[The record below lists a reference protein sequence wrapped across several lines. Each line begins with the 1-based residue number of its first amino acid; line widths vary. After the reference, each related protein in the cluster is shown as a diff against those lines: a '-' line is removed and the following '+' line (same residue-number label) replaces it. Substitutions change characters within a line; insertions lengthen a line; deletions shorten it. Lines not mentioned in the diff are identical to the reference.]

1 MSDLRSTGTHVGMA
15 RRTRLV
21 HFVGIGGIGMSGIAE
36 VLVNLGYQV
45 RGSDAK
51 GSETTERLSSLGCDV
66 RLGHAAAHVEGVD
79 VVVVS
84 SAIKADNPELLE
96 ARRLKIPV
104 IRRAE
109 MLAELMRMKFGVAIG
124 GTHGKTTVTSMVA
137 AVLGAGGLDPTVVVG
152 GKVNKLGTTAKLG
165 QGPYLVAEA
174 DESDGSFLHLSPTIA
189 VVTNIDPEHLDHYVG
204 GMDQVRQTFAD
215 FVNRIPFYGLA
226 VLCVDHPEVQ
236 ALLPRVERRVATYG
250 LNPQAELMARQ
261 VRFEGPRT
269 SFELVRRGAPAGRFE
284 MHMLGEHNVQ
294 NALAVLAVAEELGI
308 PDEKVREA
316 LAEFDGVERRF
327 TVRGDVGGVMV
338 VDDYG
343 HHPAEIRATLRGAR
357 LAYPDR
363 RVVVAFQPHRY
374 TRTHALLEDF
384 ATAFNDAE
392 VLAIAPVYSAGEA
405 PIPGVDHHAVV
416 AAIEARGHRD
426 VRAVASVD
434 AAVDHLAEHAR
445 PGDLVIAFGAGDIG
459 RVGRALTAVLRDRAA
474 RQEN

>member
-1 MSDLRSTGTHVGMA
+1 MSDLRSTGTHVGMV

-51 GSETTERLSSLGCDV
+51 GSETTERLSGLGCDV
-66 RLGHAAAHVEGVD
+66 RLGHAAANVEGVD

-84 SAIKADNPELLE
+84 SAIKPDNAEWAE
-96 ARRLKIPV
+96 ARRQKIPV

-137 AVLGAGGLDPTVVVG
+137 AVLGHAGLDPTVVVG

-204 GMDQVRQTFAD
+204 GMDEVRRTFSD

-236 ALLPRVERRVATYG
+236 ALLPKVERRVVTYG
-250 LNPQAELMARQ
+250 LNPQAEIMARH
-261 VRFEGPRT
+261 VTFEGPRT
-269 SFELVRRGAPAGRFE
+269 SFEVVRRGAPVGRFE
-284 MHMLGEHNVQ
+284 LQMLGEHNVQ

-308 PDEKVREA
+308 SDEVARA
-316 LAEFDGVERRF
+316 GLAEFDGVERRF
-327 TVRGDVGGVMV
+327 SVRGEVDDVMV

-343 HHPAEIRATLRGAR
+343 HHPTEIRATLRGAR
-357 LAYPDR
+357 QAYPSR

-374 TRTHALLEDF
+374 SRTQALMEDF
-384 ATAFNDAE
+384 ATAFNEAE
-392 VLAIAPVYSAGEA
+392 VLVVTPVYAAGEA
-405 PIPGVDHHAVV
+405 PIEGVDHDALVS
-416 AAIEARGHRD
+416 AIAARGHRD
-426 VRAVASVD
+426 VRAVTSVE
-434 AAVDHLAEHAR
+434 AVVEHMLGVVR
-445 PGDLVIAFGAGDIG
+445 PGDLVLAFGAGDIG
-459 RVGRALTAVLRDRAA
+459 RVGRALTAALRDRATP
-474 RQEN
+474 